1 MVINQHR
8 KFTPINIIWVCLIGT
23 LLCLGAFLHLPAELK
38 PFFLEPAV
46 DNLFNLKLGQELPP
60 QSNVL
65 IALVLTLLQA
75 FFLNRII
82 NHFNFLG
89 KPTFLTAL
97 LFMTLVSM
105 FIPFLVLSPTLICNF
120 ITIWMI
126 DKLFNIYKQ
135 ADVKTLM
142 FDLGMIVALG
152 SLIYFPF
159 IVMLLLLWIALI
171 IFRPFIWREWVT
183 PILGFGTIYFLLG
196 VVYYWIDCW
205 PEFLEIFK
213 PFSNPL
219 PKGLQVDYHD
229 YFVVFPIVIAMFLF
243 LLVLKDQYFRS
254 IVHLRK
260 SFQLLFYMLV
270 LIIGSFYLNNQ
281 ITINHFLLCA
291 PPLAIYLAYYFAYA
305 KIKWLYESIYIIII
319 GSIIYFQFT

>member
-1 MVINQHR
+1 MIINQHR
-8 KFTPINIIWVCLIGT
+8 KFTPINIFWVCLIGT
-23 LLCLGAFLHLPAELK
+23 LLCSGAFVHLPEELT
-38 PFFLEPAV
+38 PLFLEPAV
-46 DNLFNLKLGQELPP
+46 NNLFNINFGTDLQP

-65 IALVLTLLQA
+65 ITLILTLLQA

-97 LFMTLVSM
+97 LFMSLVSV
-105 FIPFLVLSPTLICNF
+105 FLPFLVLSPTLICNF

-135 ADVKTLM
+135 ADVKILM

-183 PILGFGTIYFLLG
+183 PVLGFSLVYFLLG
-196 VVYYWIDCW
+196 VIYYWRDRW
-205 PEFLEIFK
+205 DEFLEIFK
-213 PFSNPL
+213 PFANPL
-219 PKGLQVDYHD
+219 PTGLHVDYHD
-229 YFVVFPIVIAMFLF
+229 YFVVIPILVALLLF

-260 SFQLLFYMLV
+260 SFQLLFYMLL
-270 LIIGSFYLNNQ
+270 LIIGSFYLNTQ

-305 KIKWLYESIYIIII
+305 KVKWLYESIYIIII
-319 GSIIYFQFT
+319 GTIIYFQFT

>member
-1 MVINQHR
+1 MIINQHR
-8 KFTPINIIWVCLIGT
+8 KFTPINIFWVCAVGT
-23 LLCLGAFLHLPAELK
+23 ILCLGAFFHLPAELK

-46 DNLFNLKLGQELPP
+46 DNLLNIEFGKNLEP

-65 IALVLTLLQA
+65 ITLVLTLLQA
-75 FFLNRII
+75 FLLNKVI

-97 LFMTLVSM
+97 MFMTLVSL
-105 FIPFLVLSPTLICNF
+105 FLPFLVLSPTLICNF
-120 ITIWMI
+120 ITIWMMG
-126 DKLFNIYKQ
+126 KLFNMYKQ

-159 IVMLLLLWIALI
+159 IVMLMLLWIALI

-183 PILGFGTIYFLLG
+183 PILGFSVIYFLLG
-196 VVYYWIDCW
+196 VAYYWVDRW
-205 PEFLEIFK
+205 DEFLEIFK
-213 PFSNPL
+213 PFVNSL
-219 PKGLQVDYHD
+219 PTGLKVDYHD
-229 YFVVFPIVIAMFLF
+229 YFVVFPVGIAMLLF

-254 IVHLRK
+254 IVHIRK
-260 SFQLLFYMLV
+260 AFQLLFYMLL
-270 LIIGSFYLNNQ
+270 LIIGSFYLNSQ

-305 KIKWLYESIYIIII
+305 KIKWLYESIYIIIVAT
-319 GSIIYFQFT
+319 IIYFQFM

>member
-1 MVINQHR
+1 LV
-8 KFTPINIIWVCLIGT
+8 GT
-23 LLCLGAFLHLPAELK
+23 LLCLGAFLHLPEELT
-38 PFFLEPAV
+38 PLFLEPAV
-46 DNLFNLKLGQELPP
+46 NNLFNIKFGTDLQPH
-60 QSNVL
+60 SNVL
-65 IALVLTLLQA
+65 ITLILTLLQA

-97 LFMTLVSM
+97 LFMSLVSV
-105 FIPFLVLSPTLICNF
+105 FLPFLVLSPTLICNF

-135 ADVKTLM
+135 ADVKILM

-183 PILGFGTIYFLLG
+183 PVFGFSLVYFLLG
-196 VVYYWIDCW
+196 VIYYWRDRW
-205 PEFLEIFK
+205 DEFLEIFK
-213 PFSNPL
+213 PFANPL
-219 PKGLQVDYHD
+219 PTGLHVDYHD
-229 YFVVFPIVIAMFLF
+229 YFVVIPILVALLLF

-260 SFQLLFYMLV
+260 SFQLLFYMLL
-270 LIIGSFYLNNQ
+270 LIIGSFYLNTK

-291 PPLAIYLAYYFAYA
+291 PPLAIYLAYYFAHA
-305 KIKWLYESIYIIII
+305 KVKWLYESIYIIII
-319 GSIIYFQFT
+319 GTIIYFQFT

>member
-1 MVINQHR
+1 MIINQHR
-8 KFTPINIIWVCLIGT
+8 KFTPINIFWVCLIGT
-23 LLCLGAFLHLPAELK
+23 LLCLGAFLHLPEELT
-38 PFFLEPAV
+38 PLFLEPAV
-46 DNLFNLKLGQELPP
+46 NNLFNIKFGTDLQPH
-60 QSNVL
+60 SNVL
-65 IALVLTLLQA
+65 ITLILTLLQA

-97 LFMTLVSM
+97 LFMSMVSV
-105 FIPFLVLSPTLICNF
+105 FLPFLVLSPTLICNF

-135 ADVKTLM
+135 ADVKILM

-183 PILGFGTIYFLLG
+183 PVLGFSLVYFLLG
-196 VVYYWIDCW
+196 VIYYWRDRW
-205 PEFLEIFK
+205 DEFLEIFK
-213 PFSNPL
+213 PFANPL
-219 PKGLQVDYHD
+219 PTGLHVDYHD
-229 YFVVFPIVIAMFLF
+229 YFVVIPILVALLLF

-260 SFQLLFYMLV
+260 SFQLLFYMLL
-270 LIIGSFYLNNQ
+270 LIIGSFYLNTK

-305 KIKWLYESIYIIII
+305 KVKWLYESIYIIII
-319 GSIIYFQFT
+319 GTIIYFQFT

>member
-23 LLCLGAFLHLPAELK
+23 LLCLGAFLHLPAGLK
-38 PFFLEPAV
+38 PLFLEPAV

-196 VVYYWIDCW
+196 VVYYWIDRW

>member
-1 MVINQHR
+1 MIINQHR
-8 KFTPINIIWVCLIGT
+8 KFTPINIFWVCILGT
-23 LLCLGAFLHLPAELK
+23 MLCLGAFFHLPSALQ

-46 DNLFNLKLGQELPP
+46 DNLLNIELGKDLAP
-60 QSNVL
+60 QSNVMITL
-65 IALVLTLLQA
+65 GMTLLQA
-75 FFLNRII
+75 FLLNKLI

-97 LFMTLVSM
+97 MFMTLVSL
-105 FIPFLVLSPTLICNF
+105 FLPFLVLSPTLICNF
-120 ITIWMI
+120 ISIWMMR
-126 DKLFNIYKQ
+126 KLFNIYKQ

-159 IVMLLLLWIALI
+159 IVMFLLLWIALI

-183 PILGFGTIYFLLG
+183 PILGFGVVYFLLG
-196 VVYYWIDCW
+196 VAYYWVDRFD
-205 PEFLEIFK
+205 EFLAIFK
-213 PFSNPL
+213 PFVNPL
-219 PKGLQVDYHD
+219 PTGLKVDYHD
-229 YFVVFPIVIAMFLF
+229 YFVVFPIGIALLLF

-254 IVHLRK
+254 IVHIRK
-260 SFQLLFYMLV
+260 SFQLLFYMLL
-270 LIIGSFYLNNQ
+270 LIIGSFYLSSQ

-305 KIKWLYESIYIIII
+305 KIKWLYESIYVVIIATIV
-319 GSIIYFQFT
+319 YFQFM

>member
-1 MVINQHR
+1 MIINQHR
-8 KFTPINIIWVCLIGT
+8 KFTPINIFWVCAVGT
-23 LLCLGAFLHLPAELK
+23 LLCLGAFLHLPTELK
-38 PFFLEPAV
+38 PLFLEPAV
-46 DNLFNLKLGQELPP
+46 HNLLNIELGKNLHP

-65 IALVLTLLQA
+65 LTLVLTLLQA

-97 LFMTLVSM
+97 IFMTLVSV
-105 FIPFLVLSPTLICNF
+105 FLPFLVLSPTLICNF
-120 ITIWMI
+120 ITIWMMG
-126 DKLFNIYKQ
+126 KLFNIYKQ

-183 PILGFGTIYFLLG
+183 PILGFGVVYFLLG
-196 VVYYWIDCW
+196 VLYYWIDRFN
-205 PEFLEIFK
+205 EFLEIFK
-213 PFSNPL
+213 PFANPL
-219 PKGLQVDYHD
+219 PTGLKVDYHD
-229 YFVVFPIVIAMFLF
+229 YLVVIPIGIAILLFLF
-243 LLVLKDQYFRS
+243 VLKDQYFRS

-260 SFQLLFYMLV
+260 SLQLLFYMLL
-270 LIIGSFYLNNQ
+270 LIVGSFYLSNQ
-281 ITINHFLLCA
+281 ITINHFLLCV

-305 KIKWLYESIYIIII
+305 KIKWQYESIYIIII
-319 GSIIYFQFT
+319 ATIIYFQFM

>member
-38 PFFLEPAV
+38 PLFLEPAV

-196 VVYYWIDCW
+196 VVYYWIDRW

-219 PKGLQVDYHD
+219 PTGLQVDYHD

>member
-1 MVINQHR
+1 
-8 KFTPINIIWVCLIGT
+8 TPINIFWVCLVGT
-23 LLCLGAFLHLPAELK
+23 LLCLGAFLHLPEELT
-38 PFFLEPAV
+38 PLFLEPAV
-46 DNLFNLKLGQELPP
+46 NNLFNINFGTDLQPH
-60 QSNVL
+60 SNVL
-65 IALVLTLLQA
+65 ITLILTLLQA

-97 LFMTLVSM
+97 LFMSLVSV
-105 FIPFLVLSPTLICNF
+105 FLPFLVLSPTLICNF

-135 ADVKTLM
+135 ADVKILM

-183 PILGFGTIYFLLG
+183 PVLGFSLVYFLLG
-196 VVYYWIDCW
+196 VIYYWRDRW
-205 PEFLEIFK
+205 DEFLEIFK
-213 PFSNPL
+213 PFANPL
-219 PKGLQVDYHD
+219 PTGLHVDYHG
-229 YFVVFPIVIAMFLF
+229 YFVVIPILVALLLF

-260 SFQLLFYMLV
+260 SFQLLFYMLL
-270 LIIGSFYLNNQ
+270 LIIGSFYLNTK

-305 KIKWLYESIYIIII
+305 KVKWLYESIYIIII
-319 GSIIYFQFT
+319 GTIIYFQFT

>member
-1 MVINQHR
+1 MIINQHR
-8 KFTPINIIWVCLIGT
+8 KFTPINIFWVCLIGT
-23 LLCLGAFLHLPAELK
+23 LLCSGAFLHLPAELT
-38 PFFLEPAV
+38 PLFLEPAV
-46 DNLFNLKLGQELPP
+46 NNLFNINFGTDLQPH
-60 QSNVL
+60 SNVL
-65 IALVLTLLQA
+65 ITLILTLLQA

-97 LFMTLVSM
+97 LFMSLVSV
-105 FIPFLVLSPTLICNF
+105 FLPFLVLSPTLICNF

-135 ADVKTLM
+135 ADVKILM

-183 PILGFGTIYFLLG
+183 PVLGFSLVYFLLG
-196 VVYYWIDCW
+196 VIYYWRDRW
-205 PEFLEIFK
+205 DEFLEIFK
-213 PFSNPL
+213 PFANPL
-219 PKGLQVDYHD
+219 PTGLHVDYHD
-229 YFVVFPIVIAMFLF
+229 YFVVIPILVALLLF

-260 SFQLLFYMLV
+260 SFQLLFYMLL
-270 LIIGSFYLNNQ
+270 LIIGSFYLNTK

-291 PPLAIYLAYYFAYA
+291 PPLSIYLAYYFAYA
-305 KIKWLYESIYIIII
+305 KVKWLYESIYIIII
-319 GSIIYFQFT
+319 GTIIYFQFT

>member
-1 MVINQHR
+1 MIINQHR
-8 KFTPINIIWVCLIGT
+8 KFTPINIFWVCLVGT
-23 LLCLGAFLHLPAELK
+23 LLCLGAFLHLPEELT
-38 PFFLEPAV
+38 PLFLEPAV
-46 DNLFNLKLGQELPP
+46 NNLFNIKFGTDLQPH
-60 QSNVL
+60 SNVL
-65 IALVLTLLQA
+65 ITLILTLLQA

-97 LFMTLVSM
+97 LFMSLVSV
-105 FIPFLVLSPTLICNF
+105 FLPFLVLSPTLICNF

-135 ADVKTLM
+135 ADVKILM

-183 PILGFGTIYFLLG
+183 PVLGFSLVYFLLG
-196 VVYYWIDCW
+196 VIYYWRDRW
-205 PEFLEIFK
+205 DEFLEIFK
-213 PFSNPL
+213 PFANPL
-219 PKGLQVDYHD
+219 PTGLHVDYHD
-229 YFVVFPIVIAMFLF
+229 YFVVIPILVALLLF

-260 SFQLLFYMLV
+260 SFQLLFYMLL
-270 LIIGSFYLNNQ
+270 LIIGSFYLNTK

-305 KIKWLYESIYIIII
+305 KVKWLYESIYIIII
-319 GSIIYFQFT
+319 GTIIYFQFT

>member
-196 VVYYWIDCW
+196 VVYYWIDRW